1 MEASGRF
8 PLADLVEKWA
18 RDQLADVTLLRS
30 SVQYALS
37 SAAKEIATLKQEL
50 GAAKGNA

>member
-1 MEASGRF
+1 MEQR
-8 PLADLVEKWA
+8 A
-18 RDQLADVTLLRS
+18 RDQLADVTLLRL